1 MSNAN
6 LRITYFKVISYLDTK
21 IRTKDFEKSHFIHF
35 YQDGGRGGL
44 IGSDDSPQTHT
55 RPETSPGNAS
65 TVQDQ
70 NPSAPPVDSAVMSSC
85 LCRSGVLVVYRLVR
99 CKMDLAPLLQ

>member
-1 MSNAN
+1 MG
-6 LRITYFKVISYLDTK
+6 LWDQ
-21 IRTKDFEKSHFIHF
+21 FEYELS
-35 YQDGGRGGL
+35 RGGL

-55 RPETSPGNAS
+55 LPETSPGNAP